1 MDDEKIIELFW
12 ERSEQAISETADKYG
27 GICRKIAWNI
37 LGNEEDTQECV
48 NDTYLG
54 AWNSIPPRRPG
65 ALRAYLCRIARNQAV
80 KKYRLNTAAK
90 RTCELTCVLE
100 ELEDCIPAPSSW
112 EVEDQIEARELA
124 EDLEEFLDTLKERD
138 RLVFLRRYWFAQPV
152 KSISRECGVTEHHAA
167 VILERSRKKLKCFLE
182 ERGVR
187 I

>member
-1 MDDEKIIELFW
+1 M
-12 ERSEQAISETADKYG
+12 
-27 GICRKIAWNI
+27 
-37 LGNEEDTQECV
+37 
-48 NDTYLG
+48 
-54 AWNSIPPRRPG
+54 
-65 ALRAYLCRIARNQAV
+65 
-80 KKYRLNTAAK
+80 
-90 RTCELTCVLE
+90 LE

-112 EVEDQIEARELA
+112 EVEEQIEARELA
-124 EDLEEFLDTLKERD
+124 GNLEEFLDTLKERD